1 MPSSLNL
8 GILGAS
14 AMIISKDIDKYA
26 FMCGSNFYETDVTF
40 LDYPTFTTQT
50 MTRPSRQT
58 KTQRIGR
65 GLEVGRHQCHCHQEI
80 VSRPQ
85 RGHFCR
91 DKEKVRLQYKL
102 FIKSRPEKKVV
113 FDVFSSK
120 SFFCFL
126 TILQKEQVCFCQ
138 VIAHYF
144 CNAYCLEAWYYSCF
158 LQ

>member
-1 MPSSLNL
+1 MLKKCSNGHLYEMTCFKIHTS
-8 GILGAS
+8 GAS
-14 AMIISKDIDKYA
+14 PIILSKDINKYA

-102 FIKSRPEKKVV
+102 FIKSRPEKKEL
-113 FDVFSSK
+113 FLMSSQA
-120 SFFCFL
+120 SPFFAFL
-126 TILQKEQVCFCQ
+126 LSYRNNRSLFAK
-138 VIAHYF
+138 
-144 CNAYCLEAWYYSCF
+144 
-158 LQ
+158 